1 MEGSRNHEEDE
12 EAGPGAMLLPSNSSN
27 ESKESEA
34 RAQAR
39 SLYLLRIWSAIFYA
53 AASFLITV
61 VNKLVLTSSGF
72 PSFQVLALGQIVSTV
87 VVLFFAKAFKLV
99 TYPSLS
105 KDTFRKIFP
114 LPILFLGNAISGL
127 GGTKELSLPM
137 FTALRRFS
145 ILLTMLGEFYVLGTR
160 PSVPVQIS
168 VYTMIGGATL
178 AASNDLA
185 FTPTG
190 YSLIMVN
197 NLFTAA
203 NGVYTKKRLESKE
216 YGKYGLMYYN
226 ALFVLVPAAFLAFF
240 TGDIEKALDYKGWSD
255 PIFLLYFVMSCL
267 MGFLLNASVVMCTQ
281 YNSALTTT
289 IVGCLKNVSVTYLG
303 MFIGGDY
310 VFQAL
315 NFIGINISVFGS
327 LLYTYVTFRR

>member
-1 MEGSRNHEEDE
+1 
-12 EAGPGAMLLPSNSSN
+12 
-27 ESKESEA
+27 
-34 RAQAR
+34 
-39 SLYLLRIWSAIFYA
+39 
-53 AASFLITV
+53 
-61 VNKLVLTSSGF
+61 
-72 PSFQVLALGQIVSTV
+72 LGQIVSTV